1 MIFLFHKI
9 FLNLNFSFNF
19 VGEEIFRE
27 PQYLSEGPEYENIS
41 VKLTLDVGGV
51 VDNGVDQVLR
61 DPEFLAYSPNL
72 NTINL
77 RDQSQ
82 KIFCNVLFTPQVC
95 HYNTV
100 KGLVDIVDQVRGYLV
115 NFGQQHERIQI

>member
-51 VDNGVDQVLR
+51 VDDGVDQVLR

-77 RDQSQ
+77 RDYQ
-82 KIFCNVLFTPQVC
+82 T
-95 HYNTV
+95 
-100 KGLVDIVDQVRGYLV
+100 
-115 NFGQQHERIQI
+115 